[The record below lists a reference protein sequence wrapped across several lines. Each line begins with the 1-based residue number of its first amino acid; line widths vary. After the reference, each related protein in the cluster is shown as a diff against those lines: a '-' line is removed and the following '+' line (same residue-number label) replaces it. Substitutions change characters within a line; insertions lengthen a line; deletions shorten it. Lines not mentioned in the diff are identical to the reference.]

1 MVIILC
7 VGDLKV
13 RFFLIFINFMFA
25 FTNKHKMLF
34 NNTVI
39 TSMMKFLMLVKYYHW
54 STDSY
59 NRHVISDGFYTNIN
73 VLIDRFVE
81 TYQGIA
87 ETVVPMGV
95 KVDISFESYTDQTF
109 VSRLQMFLDY
119 LTRIRKD
126 MTHSELLNIM
136 DELSAEI
143 QKTIYLSRFN

>member
-119 LTRIRKD
+119 LIRIRKD